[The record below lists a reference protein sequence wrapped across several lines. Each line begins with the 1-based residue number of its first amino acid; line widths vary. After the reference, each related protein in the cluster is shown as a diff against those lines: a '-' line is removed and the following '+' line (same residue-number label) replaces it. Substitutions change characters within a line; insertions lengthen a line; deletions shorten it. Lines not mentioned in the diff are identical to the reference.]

1 MSEENIEIVQR
12 AFDAFHSGDADRSE
26 ALALATIDPNVV
38 YSPVE
43 DGPSHGL
50 NAIRDQFE
58 RWESSWEEL
67 AETAEEFID
76 AGDRVVV
83 TALYRGRGQGS
94 GVPIEARFY
103 AVYTLRDG
111 RVVRVDEFTDRAEA
125 FEAAGQSE

>member
-1 MSEENIEIVQR
+1 MSQENVEIVQR
-12 AFDAFHSGDADRSE
+12 AFDAFHSGNTDRAE
-26 ALALATIDPNVV
+26 ALATIDPNVV

-50 NAIRDQFE
+50 HAIRDQFK

-67 AETAEEFID
+67 VETAEEFID

-125 FEAAGQSE
+125 LEAAGLSE

>member
-1 MSEENIEIVQR
+1 MSEENVKIVQR
-12 AFDAFHSGDADRSE
+12 AFDVFHSGDADRAE
-26 ALALATIDPNVV
+26 ALATIDPNVV
-38 YSPVE
+38 YTPVE
-43 DGPSHGL
+43 DGPSSGL
-50 NAIRDQFE
+50 SAIRDQFK

-67 AETAEEFID
+67 VETAEELID

-94 GVPIEARFY
+94 GVPVEARFY

-125 FEAAGQSE
+125 LEAAGLSE

>member
-1 MSEENIEIVQR
+1 MSQESVEIVHR
-12 AFDAFHSGDADRSE
+12 AFVVFHNGDADRAE
-26 ALALATIDPNVV
+26 ASATIDPNVI
-38 YSPVE
+38 YNPVE
-43 DGPSHGL
+43 DGPSSGL

-67 AETAEEFID
+67 VETAEEFID

-83 TALYRGRGQGS
+83 KALYRGRGRGS

-125 FEAAGQSE
+125 LEAAGLSE